1 VKPAKA
7 TTITTDRDGAKI
19 NVTFDISGETT
30 VLSFD
35 PADVPPLVMMLCAG
49 MGQSA
54 KLMGADQ
61 RERFLLPLHDM
72 EVGVMAEGQVGL
84 TLLPSPASR
93 MSWMLDRGTARRL
106 VESLEQALGTASA
119 IPRPKRK

>member
-19 NVTFDISGETT
+19 NVTFDIAGEAA

-35 PADVPPLVMMLCAG
+35 PADVPPLIMMMLCAG
-49 MGQSA
+49 MGQSM
-54 KLMGADQ
+54 KLRGQ
-61 RERFLLPLHDM
+61 RERFLLPLHDL
-72 EVGVMAEGQVGL
+72 EVGVLAEGQVAL

-93 MSWMLDRGTARRL
+93 MSFLPDRGVARRMI
-106 VESLEQALGTASA
+106 EQLEQSLGTASP
-119 IPRPKRK
+119 IPHPKRKK